1 MATPDRILPLCDLL
15 LGAAHADD
23 RFDDRERET
32 VRELLG
38 DLSPGGL
45 TPEIEARL
53 AAFDP
58 KRFDLKAT
66 AREFAG
72 DSIDDRRR
80 LMFLV
85 AAIHESDEELDLAED
100 DFLRELATALA
111 MPADALAGLTVDVEV
126 EEQREN
132 LQRVRKG
139 PPPPPRKASE
149 SVDVDLD

>member
-1 MATPDRILPLCDLL
+1 MAESDRILPLCDLL

-23 RFDDRERET
+23 RFDDRERDT
-32 VRELLG
+32 VRELLA
-38 DLSPGGL
+38 DLSPGGM
-45 TPEIEARL
+45 TAEVEARI

-58 KRFDLKAT
+58 KKFDLKAT
-66 AREFAG
+66 AREFEA

-85 AAIHESDEELDLAED
+85 AAIHESDEEIDLAED
-100 DFLRELATALA
+100 DFLRELATALK
-111 MPADALAGLTVDVEV
+111 MPADALAGLTVEVEV

-132 LQRVRKG
+132 LQRVRKTSI
-139 PPPPPRKASE
+139 PPPLPRSQ